1 LSENRRFSFDELK
14 PRVFGFQKRR
24 AEMTEA
30 LVQALVDM
38 KEAEA
43 LQTAKQLL
51 DQGIS
56 PMEILESCSK
66 AMEVVGQR
74 FEKGVYFLPHLM
86 MAGEMLKQI
95 TSVIKPLIEEQKTGD
110 QGGKV
115 LIGTVE
121 GDIHDIGKNIVVF
134 LLEANGFQVR
144 DIGINQKP
152 SKFVEA
158 IKEFQPKVVGM
169 SGLLTLAFDSM
180 KKTVQAIQEAG
191 LRDRVKIVIGGGVV
205 TEKIKEYSG
214 ADAYAPDAMAGVRLC
229 KQWIGSE

>member
-1 LSENRRFSFDELK
+1 
-14 PRVFGFQKRR
+14 
-24 AEMTEA
+24 MTEA
-30 LVQALVDM
+30 LVQALVEM

-51 DQGIS
+51 EGGVA
-56 PMEILESCSK
+56 PMAILEGCSK
-66 AMEVVGQR
+66 AMEAVGQR

-95 TSVIKPLIEEQKTGD
+95 SDIIKPLIREQKAVD

-121 GDIHDIGKNIVVF
+121 GDIHDIGKNIVIF

-152 SKFVEA
+152 AKFVEA

-180 KKTVQAIQEAG
+180 KKTVQAIEEAG
-191 LRDRVKIVIGGGVV
+191 LRKAVRIVIGGGVV
-205 TEKIKEYSG
+205 TEKIKDYSG

-229 KQWIGSE
+229 KQWMGSE

>member
-1 LSENRRFSFDELK
+1 
-14 PRVFGFQKRR
+14 
-24 AEMTEA
+24 MTDS
-30 LVQALVDM
+30 LVQALVEM

-51 DQGIS
+51 DQGIA
-56 PMEILESCSK
+56 PLDILGSCSR
-66 AMEVVGQR
+66 AMEEVGQR
-74 FEKGVYFLPHLM
+74 FEKGIYFLPHLM

-95 TSVIKPLIEEQKTGD
+95 SDIIKPLIQEQKTGD

-152 SKFVEA
+152 AKFVEA

-180 KKTVQAIQEAG
+180 KKTVQAIEEAG
-191 LRDRVKIVIGGGVV
+191 LRKAVRIVIGGGVV
-205 TEKIKEYSG
+205 TEKIKDYSG

-229 KQWIGSE
+229 KQWIGSK

>member
-1 LSENRRFSFDELK
+1 
-14 PRVFGFQKRR
+14 
-24 AEMTEA
+24 MTDS
-30 LVQALVDM
+30 LVQALVEM

-43 LQTAKQLL
+43 LQTARQLL
-51 DQGIS
+51 DQGVA
-56 PMEILESCSK
+56 PLDILGSCSK

-74 FEKGVYFLPHLM
+74 FEKGIYFLPHLM
-86 MAGEMLKQI
+86 MAGEMLKEI
-95 TSVIKPLIEEQKTGD
+95 SNLIKPLIQEQKTGD

-152 SKFVEA
+152 AKFVEA

-180 KKTVQAIQEAG
+180 KKTVQAIEEAG
-191 LRDRVKIVIGGGVV
+191 LRKAVRIVIGGGVV
-205 TEKIKEYSG
+205 TEKIKDYSG

-229 KQWIGSE
+229 KQWIGGE

>member
-1 LSENRRFSFDELK
+1 
-14 PRVFGFQKRR
+14 
-24 AEMTEA
+24 MTERLMHA
-30 LVQALVDM
+30 LVHM

-43 LQTAKQLL
+43 LQRAKQLL
-51 DQGIS
+51 EQGTA
-56 PMEILESCSK
+56 PLEILDSCSK

-95 TSVIKPLIEEQKTGD
+95 SGMIKPFIHEQKIHEP
-110 QGGKV
+110 GGRV

-134 LLEANGFQVR
+134 LLEANGFEVR
-144 DIGINQKP
+144 DMGINQKP
-152 SKFVEA
+152 EKFVQA
-158 IKEFQPKVVGM
+158 IQSFQPQVVGM

-191 LRDRVKIVIGGGVV
+191 LREAVRIVIGGGVV
-205 TEKIKEYSG
+205 TDKIREYSG
-214 ADAYAPDAMAGVRLC
+214 ADAYAPDAMAGVRLV
-229 KQWIGSE
+229 KAWTGRP

>member
-1 LSENRRFSFDELK
+1 
-14 PRVFGFQKRR
+14 
-24 AEMTEA
+24 MTEA

-43 LQTAKQLL
+43 LQRAKQLL
-51 DQGIS
+51 AEGTE
-56 PMEILESCSK
+56 PLKILESCSM
-66 AMEVVGQR
+66 AMEIVGQR
-74 FEKGVYFLPHLM
+74 FEKGLYFLPHLM

-95 TSVIKPLIEEQKTGD
+95 SAMIKPLVQEQKAEAKKGR
-110 QGGKV
+110 V

-134 LLEANGFQVR
+134 LLEANGFEVR

-152 SKFVEA
+152 AKFVEA

-180 KKTVQAIQEAG
+180 KKTVEAIKEAG
-191 LRDRVKIVIGGGVV
+191 LRETVRIVIGGGVV
-205 TEKIKEYSG
+205 TEKIKDYAG
-214 ADAYAPDAMAGVRLC
+214 ADAYAPDAMAGVRLA
-229 KQWIGSE
+229 KEWTERR

>member
-1 LSENRRFSFDELK
+1 
-14 PRVFGFQKRR
+14 
-24 AEMTEA
+24 MTEA

-43 LQTAKQLL
+43 LQRAKQLL
-51 DQGIS
+51 AEGTE
-56 PMEILESCSK
+56 PLKILESCSM
-66 AMEVVGQR
+66 AMEIVGQR
-74 FEKGVYFLPHLM
+74 FEKGLYFLPHLM

-95 TSVIKPLIEEQKTGD
+95 SAMIKPLVQEQKAEATKGR
-110 QGGKV
+110 V

-134 LLEANGFQVR
+134 LLEANGFEVR

-152 SKFVEA
+152 AKFVEA

-180 KKTVQAIQEAG
+180 KKTVEAIKEAG
-191 LRDRVKIVIGGGVV
+191 LRETVRIVIGGGVV
-205 TEKIKEYSG
+205 TEKIKDYSG
-214 ADAYAPDAMAGVRLC
+214 ADAYAPDAMAGVRLA
-229 KQWIGSE
+229 KEWTERR

>member
-1 LSENRRFSFDELK
+1 
-14 PRVFGFQKRR
+14 
-24 AEMTEA
+24 MTDS
-30 LVQALVDM
+30 LVQALVEM
-38 KEAEA
+38 KETEA
-43 LQTAKQLL
+43 LQRAKQLL
-51 DQGIS
+51 ADGS
-56 PMEILESCSK
+56 DPLKILESCSR
-66 AMEVVGQR
+66 AMEIVGQR
-74 FEKGVYFLPHLM
+74 FEKGIYFLPHLM

-95 TSVIKPLIEEQKTGD
+95 SSLIKPLIQEQKSGN

-134 LLEANGFQVR
+134 LLDANGFQVR

-158 IKEFQPKVVGM
+158 IKDFQPKVVGM

-180 KKTVQAIQEAG
+180 KKTVQAIEEAG
-191 LRDRVKIVIGGGVV
+191 LREKVRIMIGGGVV
-205 TEKIKEYSG
+205 TEKIKDYSG

-229 KQWIGSE
+229 KQWIQGE

>member
-1 LSENRRFSFDELK
+1 
-14 PRVFGFQKRR
+14 
-24 AEMTEA
+24 MTDA
-30 LVQALVDM
+30 LVQALVEM

-43 LQTAKQLL
+43 LQRAKQLL
-51 DQGIS
+51 DEGVA
-56 PMEILESCSK
+56 PLEILESCSR

-95 TSVIKPLIEEQKTGD
+95 SSLIKPLIREQKTGN

-152 SKFVEA
+152 AKFVEA

-180 KKTVQAIQEAG
+180 KNTVQAIEEAG
-191 LRDRVKIVIGGGVV
+191 LRKSVRIMIGGGVV

>member
-1 LSENRRFSFDELK
+1 
-14 PRVFGFQKRR
+14 
-24 AEMTEA
+24 MTES
-30 LVQALVDM
+30 LVQALVEM

-43 LQTAKQLL
+43 LQKARQFL
-51 DQGIS
+51 DEGVT
-56 PMEILESCSK
+56 PLKILESCSR
-66 AMEVVGQR
+66 AMEIVGQR

-95 TSVIKPLIEEQKTGD
+95 SSMITPLIQEQKNETK
-110 QGGKV
+110 GGKV

-121 GDIHDIGKNIVVF
+121 GDIHDIGKNIVIF
-134 LLEANGFQVR
+134 LLEANGFDVR

-152 SKFVEA
+152 AKFVEA

-180 KKTVQAIQEAG
+180 KKTVEAIEEAG
-191 LRDRVKIVIGGGVV
+191 LRQAVRIMIGGGVV

-214 ADAYAPDAMAGVRLC
+214 ADAYAQDAMAGVRLC
-229 KQWIGSE
+229 KQWTDRG

>member
-1 LSENRRFSFDELK
+1 
-14 PRVFGFQKRR
+14 
-24 AEMTEA
+24 MTDSLE
-30 LVQALVDM
+30 QALVEM
-38 KEAEA
+38 EEAEA
-43 LQTAKQLL
+43 LQRAKQLL
-51 DQGIS
+51 DEGVAPLDILGRCS
-56 PMEILESCSK
+56 RAMEI
-66 AMEVVGQR
+66 VGQR

-86 MAGEMLKQI
+86 MAGEMLNQI
-95 TSVIKPLIEEQKTGD
+95 SNLIKPLIQERKTAD

-152 SKFVEA
+152 STFVEA
-158 IKEFQPKVVGM
+158 IKEFHPQVVGM

-180 KKTVQAIQEAG
+180 KKTVQAIEAAG
-191 LRDRVKIVIGGGVV
+191 LRETVRIVIGGGVV

-214 ADAYAPDAMAGVRLC
+214 ADAYAPDAMAGVRVC
-229 KQWIGSE
+229 KQWIRGE